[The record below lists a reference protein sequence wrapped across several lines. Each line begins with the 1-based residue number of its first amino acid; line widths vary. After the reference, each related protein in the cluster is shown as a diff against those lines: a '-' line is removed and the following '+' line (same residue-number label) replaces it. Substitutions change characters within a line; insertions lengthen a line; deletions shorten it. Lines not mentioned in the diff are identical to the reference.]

1 MQPASVKNPVKPAKP
16 TPVPE
21 SILKKRKT
29 LEQIKAKRAEEVSCA
44 YAQVRVRVFPRV
56 RACCGACMRLSV

>member
-1 MQPASVKNPVKPAKP
+1 MSRASVKNPVKPAKP

-29 LEQIKAKRAEEVSCA
+29 LEQLKAKRAEDV
-44 YAQVRVRVFPRV
+44 
-56 RACCGACMRLSV
+56 